1 MTLEKRVKALEGQ
14 AQQVT
19 DDAQVIQ
26 GAALLRTKL
35 DALAASTTPLPPCSP
50 EEAEERAQD
59 LLARFLAL
67 GGQP

>member
-19 DDAQVIQ
+19 DDAHVIQ

-35 DALAASTTPLPPCSP
+35 DALAASTPPAPACSA
-50 EEAEERAQD
+50 EESEERAQD